1 MYSNLIR
8 NQGSLQSLTMI
19 AHFYCNGEW
28 NKLILHAFGYEKN
41 RGDTYFLEQ
50 KLKVNLKT

>member
-19 AHFYCNGEW
+19 AHFYCNEEW

-50 KLKVNLKT
+50 KLKVNLKN